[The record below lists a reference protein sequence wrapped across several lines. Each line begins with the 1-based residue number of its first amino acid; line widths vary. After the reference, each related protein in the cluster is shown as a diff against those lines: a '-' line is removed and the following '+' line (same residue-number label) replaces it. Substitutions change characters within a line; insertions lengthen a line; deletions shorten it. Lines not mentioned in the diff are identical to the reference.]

1 MKKNIV
7 IYCFLLL
14 QISLSGQISQEVFE
28 ARRNALMAK
37 IPNGIAI
44 LGAAFDEESNRHEY
58 HQDALFRYFTGINQP
73 GIVVL
78 LHPDGKNRYSIF
90 LPEQSLIAR
99 IYEGSRL
106 SAAEL
111 KLTYKADTVY
121 SFKMFSEIMK
131 KIAKPGVSIY
141 RDPSN
146 RFSENILSS
155 FAKDGKLNKITLA
168 DLRPLTDEMRLIKD
182 STEIECLRKAIN
194 ITCKALE
201 DAYAVCKPGMYEY
214 EIEAAIECR
223 FRKEGSP
230 MLGYRSIVGSGLNA
244 TVLHYDQ
251 NTRLMH
257 SEDLLLMD
265 VGAEW
270 EGYCADV
277 TRTISVSGTFTKEQE
292 EIYQLVLKAEE
303 EAIKYMVHGKG
314 VLECHHRAVD
324 VICDGLYRLGL
335 MTDPESLWQRKFYII
350 YRVNH
355 WLGLDVHDVGSYGPA
370 SEDYRT
376 YMFNKEVKGRPLLP
390 GMVSTIEPG
399 LYFRPDG
406 LQQLWEIAENMATEK
421 EIATFIEK
429 VSPVYEKYKNI
440 GIRIEDDVLITSDG
454 NEVLSS
460 CIPK

>member
-1 MKKNIV
+1 MKKGIF
-7 IYCFLLL
+7 ICCLLLL
-14 QISLSGQISQEVFE
+14 QISLSGQIPQEVFE

-37 IPNGIAI
+37 IHDGIAI

-73 GIVVL
+73 GIIIV
-78 LHPDGKNRYSIF
+78 LHPAGEHKYSIF

-99 IYEGSRL
+99 IYGGSRL
-106 SAAEL
+106 SAQEL
-111 KLTYKADTVY
+111 KQTYKADTVY
-121 SFKMFSEIMK
+121 SFRVFSEIMK
-131 KIAKPGVSIY
+131 RIAKPGVSIY

-146 RFSENILSS
+146 RFSENILTSL
-155 FAKDGKLNKITLA
+155 AKDGKLNKATMA

-214 EIEAAIECR
+214 EIEAAIEYR

-230 MLGYRSIVGSGLNA
+230 MPGYRSIIGSGPNA

-257 SEDLLLMD
+257 NGDLLLMD

-270 EGYCADV
+270 EGYSADV
-277 TRTISVSGTFTKEQE
+277 TRTIPVSGTFTKEQE

-303 EAIKYMVHGKG
+303 EAIKYMVPGRG
-314 VLECHHRAVD
+314 VLECHHRAAD

-376 YMFNKEVKGRPLLP
+376 YMFNKEVKGRPLVP

-406 LQQLWEIAENMATEK
+406 LQQLREIAGNLATEK
-421 EIATFIEK
+421 EIATFLEK
-429 VSPVYEKYKNI
+429 VGPVYEKYKNI
-440 GIRIEDDVLITSDG
+440 GIRIEDDVLITSNG